1 MRWKLVCCVSLIFS
15 FLVKTESTAGETKDE
30 EVIEVTLDGLGKL
43 KGKLG
48 EARNKDTFYQFLG
61 VPFAAPPL
69 GENRFRAPEPVQ
81 PWAGTRDATE
91 PGSSCVQTPY
101 LVPGQV
107 VGSEDCL
114 YLNIFTK
121 SLDAS
126 AKKPVLVFM
135 HGGAFIFGSGSV
147 QKGDYLMEEDL
158 VFVSLQYRLGP
169 FGFLTTADSTAPGN
183 YGLHDQLAALRWIQT
198 HIARFGGDPGSVT
211 ISGISAGGASVNYLM
226 LSPQSAG
233 LFHRAVAMSG
243 SALCWW
249 ANIPHQEQT
258 ARNLGAAMNCPT
270 TSSEEMVECLKEKP
284 AKDIMIAQSTLYAW
298 HHDKMEKEPM
308 NIWSPR
314 PDPEA
319 EENAV
324 LPIDPHLAMQV
335 GQIQPVPFLVGVAES
350 EGLWRA
356 ANYLTQDDVMVEF
369 VKNYGEIA
377 PYTLGLVGQVNEGQ
391 MKPVLKKIR
400 DYYLSAMTKEE
411 NLEKRLEKV
420 VYGMNQMLGDTMFNY
435 PIDRMVKMQGNKEYS
450 PVWVYQYNFK
460 HNHSLAFMDVTRPG
474 KVFKPELVGF
484 DRATHGHEA
493 SMLFPAFEDMMG
505 PLSAEETK
513 QSKKFVKF
521 IAEFA
526 RQGHPKMDGKHQY
539 KDWEPVADGQLTH
552 FVFGKYSG
560 TQKGLPFQHRM
571 KWWNNMPVYWKKD
584 SAPPL
589 DPIEESNVDKNVEE
603 VAEEL
608 IREDLDVSKVA
619 EQIKYEL

>member
-1 MRWKLVCCVSLIFS
+1 
-15 FLVKTESTAGETKDE
+15 
-30 EVIEVTLDGLGKL
+30 
-43 KGKLG
+43 
-48 EARNKDTFYQFLG
+48 
-61 VPFAAPPL
+61 
-69 GENRFRAPEPVQ
+69 
-81 PWAGTRDATE
+81 
-91 PGSSCVQTPY
+91 
-101 LVPGQV
+101 
-107 VGSEDCL
+107 
-114 YLNIFTK
+114 
-121 SLDAS
+121 
-126 AKKPVLVFM
+126 
-135 HGGAFIFGSGSV
+135 
-147 QKGDYLMEEDL
+147 MEEDL

-356 ANYLTQDDVMVEF
+356 ANYLTQVHTLYFRYLVHKILTQDDVMVEF

-474 KVFKPELVGF
+474 KV
-484 DRATHGHEA
+484 
-493 SMLFPAFEDMMG
+493 
-505 PLSAEETK
+505 
-513 QSKKFVKF
+513 Q
-521 IAEFA
+521 
-526 RQGHPKMDGKHQY
+526 
-539 KDWEPVADGQLTH
+539 
-552 FVFGKYSG
+552 
-560 TQKGLPFQHRM
+560 
-571 KWWNNMPVYWKKD
+571 
-584 SAPPL
+584 
-589 DPIEESNVDKNVEE
+589 
-603 VAEEL
+603 
-608 IREDLDVSKVA
+608 
-619 EQIKYEL
+619 